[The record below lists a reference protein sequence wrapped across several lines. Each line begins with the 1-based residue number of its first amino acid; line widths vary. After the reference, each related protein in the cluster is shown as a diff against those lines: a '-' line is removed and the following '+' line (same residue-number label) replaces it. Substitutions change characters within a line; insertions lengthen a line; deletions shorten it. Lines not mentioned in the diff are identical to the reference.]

1 MVYTIEEIKN
11 LVAPIIKKYNIP
23 AMFLF
28 GSYARGKA
36 DESSDLDFL
45 VDTSGTTL
53 TSLIKLGA
61 LYCDLEE
68 LFGKHIDLLTVSSII
83 QESIMPSDMEFKTAV
98 MEEFVQLN
106 EFC

>member
-11 LVAPIIKKYNIP
+11 LVAPIIRKYNIP

-53 TSLIKLGA
+53 TSLIKLGV

-68 LFGKHIDLLTVSSII
+68 LFGKHIDLLTVSSIM
-83 QESIMPSDMEFKTAV
+83 QEAMIPSDMEFKKAV
-98 MEEFVQLN
+98 IEELIQIN
-106 EFC
+106 

>member
-11 LVAPIIKKYNIP
+11 LVAPIIRKYNIP

-36 DESSDLDFL
+36 DENSELDFL

-53 TSLIKLGA
+53 TSLIKLGT

-68 LFGKHIDLLTVSSII
+68 LFGKRIDLLTVSSIT
-83 QESIMPSDMEFKTAV
+83 QESMMPSDVEFKKAV
-98 MEEFVQLN
+98 IEELIQLN
-106 EFC
+106 

>member
-11 LVAPIIKKYNIP
+11 LVAPIIRKYNIP

-53 TSLIKLGA
+53 TTLIKLGA

-68 LFGKHIDLLTVSSII
+68 LFGKHIDLLTVSSIT
-83 QESIMPSDMEFKTAV
+83 QESMMPSDVEFKKAV
-98 MEEFVQLN
+98 IEELIQLN
-106 EFC
+106 

>member
-11 LVAPIIKKYNIP
+11 LVAPIIRKYNIP

-28 GSYARGKA
+28 GSYARGEE
-36 DESSDLDFL
+36 DENSDLDFL
-45 VDTSGTTL
+45 VDTYGTTL
-53 TSLIKLGA
+53 TSLIKLGT

-68 LFGKHIDLLTVSSII
+68 LFGKHIDLLTVSSIT
-83 QESIMPSDMEFKTAV
+83 QESMMPSDVEFKKAV

>member
-11 LVAPIIKKYNIP
+11 LVAPIIRKYNIS

-68 LFGKHIDLLTVSSII
+68 LFGKHIDLLTVSSIT
-83 QESIMPSDMEFKTAV
+83 QESMMPSDVEFKKAV
-98 MEEFVQLN
+98 IEELIQLN
-106 EFC
+106 

>member
-11 LVAPIIKKYNIP
+11 LVAPIIRKYNIP

-45 VDTSGTTL
+45 VDTSGATL

-68 LFGKHIDLLTVSSII
+68 LFGKHIDLLTVSSIT
-83 QESIMPSDMEFKTAV
+83 QESMMPSDVEFKKAV
-98 MEEFVQLN
+98 IEELIQLN
-106 EFC
+106 EFR

>member
-1 MVYTIEEIKN
+1 MVYTIEEIKH
-11 LVAPIIKKYNIP
+11 LVSPIIRKYNIP

-68 LFGKHIDLLTVSSII
+68 LFGKHIDLLTVSSIT
-83 QESIMPSDMEFKTAV
+83 QESMMPSDVEFKKAV
-98 MEEFVQLN
+98 IEELIQLN
-106 EFC
+106 